1 MNGEYVGQAEVIV
14 GAVIAGLIWAVSLGA
29 VGGIWGLALGELF
42 LPGALVGIVA
52 GSAQG
57 AFLGYIATQRRDRAI
72 RRKQA
77 FVLAKVLSGLSIV
90 LVGLALVVW
99 LVRLAVG

>member
-1 MNGEYVGQAEVIV
+1 
-14 GAVIAGLIWAVSLGA
+14 
-29 VGGIWGLALGELF
+29 
-42 LPGALVGIVA
+42 VA